1 MTLAPTMLLLSGKL
15 LLWLMLSVWLFVTAK
30 QHALRRLA
38 NPGRAQSALTRAPL
52 SLLLLLLP
60 VGSLMLPGGHVMLP

>member
-1 MTLAPTMLLLSGKL
+1 MS
-15 LLWLMLSVWLFVTAK
+15 SVWLFVTAK

-38 NPGRAQSALTRAPL
+38 KPGRAQSALTRAPL